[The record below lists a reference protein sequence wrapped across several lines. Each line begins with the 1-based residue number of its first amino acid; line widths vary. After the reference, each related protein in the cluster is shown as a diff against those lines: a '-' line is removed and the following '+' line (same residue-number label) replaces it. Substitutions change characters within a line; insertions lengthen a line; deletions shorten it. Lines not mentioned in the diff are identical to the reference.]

1 MTKNFLKMN
10 KILSIIFFTLI
21 LSGCCNELPVEIPKF
36 TPPET
41 DKVVLIEELTGVSCI
56 NCPDGATV
64 IRNMEQ
70 KYKGQVI
77 SIAIHA
83 GSLAEPLDSS
93 KYDLRCEDG
102 INLEKNWEYYGKPA
116 AAIDR
121 VIFEESYIPVTGS
134 TSWQAYVEE
143 EFKKENVLSIN
154 TTTGYDSLTRELK
167 VFVSVIPLMD
177 LAGNFKLNVALTES
191 HIIDAQTLSDG
202 SVKED
207 YEFDN
212 VLRDMLT
219 PWDGQSIGSGLKK
232 DEIILKSFSLTLP
245 EDENLWK
252 PENIKVVAFVTGGE
266 ESDMRPVLNASES
279 KIIE

>member
-1 MTKNFLKMN
+1 MN
-10 KILSIIFFTLI
+10 KIISILFFTLI
-21 LSGCCNELPVEIPKF
+21 ISSCCNELPVEIPKF

-83 GSLAEPLDSS
+83 GSLSDTLKTS

-102 INLEKNWEYYGKPA
+102 INLEKSWSYLGKPA

-121 VIFEESYIPVTGS
+121 VIFEEPDIPVSGY
-134 TSWQAYVEE
+134 TSWQTYVEE
-143 EFKKENVLSIN
+143 EFKKENVLSI
-154 TTTGYDSLTRELK
+154 TTTTEYDTVTRKLE
-167 VFVSVIPLMD
+167 VYVSMIPLVD

-191 HIIDAQTLSDG
+191 HIIDAQTLRDG

-212 VLRDMLT
+212 VLRDMIT

-232 DEIILKSFSLTLP
+232 DDIIIKSFSYTLP

-252 PENIKVVAFVTGGE
+252 AENIKVVAFVTGGE

>member
-1 MTKNFLKMN
+1 MN

-21 LSGCCNELPVEIPKF
+21 LSSCCNELPVEIPKF

-41 DKVVLIEELTGVSCI
+41 DKVVLIEELTGVQCT

-70 KYKGQVI
+70 KYEGQVV

-83 GSLAEPLDSS
+83 GSLSDTMKTS

-102 INLEKNWEYYGKPA
+102 IKLEKNWSYLGKPA

-121 VIFEESYIPVTGS
+121 VVFEEPDIPVSGY

-143 EFKKENVLSIN
+143 EFKKDNVLSIT

-167 VFVSVIPLMD
+167 VFVSVIPLVD
-177 LAGNFKLNVALTES
+177 LTGNFKLNVALTES
-191 HIIDAQTLSDG
+191 HIIDAQKLGDG
-202 SVKED
+202 SINQN
-207 YEFDN
+207 YEFNN

-232 DEIILKSFSLTLP
+232 DEIILKSFSYTLP

-266 ESDMRPVLNASES
+266 ESDMRPVLNAVER